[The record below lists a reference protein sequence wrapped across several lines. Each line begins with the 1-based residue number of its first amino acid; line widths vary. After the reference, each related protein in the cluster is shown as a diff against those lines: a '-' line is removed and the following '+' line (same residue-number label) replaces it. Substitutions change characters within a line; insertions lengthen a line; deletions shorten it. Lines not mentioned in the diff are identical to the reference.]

1 LNFFKDMQKRWV
13 MEQEGNRR
21 QVLQLAEALQVDE
34 VLSNMLVQRGVTN
47 FEEARYF
54 FRPDMGH
61 LHDPFLMQD
70 MEKAVLRIE
79 KAIFNKEK
87 ILIYGDYDVDG
98 TTAVSVVYQFF
109 KQRYEHIGFY
119 IPNRYTEGYGISTAG
134 IDFAAEHHFSL
145 IIALDCGIKSIDKV
159 IYAGKRSIG
168 FIICDHHL
176 PGAELPDAVAV
187 LDPKRRDCLYPYKE
201 LSGCGIG
208 FKLIQAY
215 AEKNNIPWE
224 EVSCYL
230 DLVAVSIACDLV
242 HINGENRTLAAF
254 GLEKLNNN
262 PSIGLKALMDVA
274 GKSENYTVSDLV
286 FTIGPRINAA
296 GRIDDAKHAVNLLI
310 ADCTTAAF
318 DHGEFINLK
327 NTERKEHDLSIT
339 GQALNMIDQDP
350 LLINRRSTVVYQ
362 ENWHKGVIGIVASR
376 LTEKYYRPTV
386 VLTKSNG
393 YVTGSARSVY
403 GFDLYEALCGCSD
416 LLLQFGGHK
425 YAAGLTLLPENVP
438 AFSERFEQVVAS
450 VITEEQLVQRIEID
464 AEINLNQITPKFFR
478 ILKQFA
484 PFGPEN
490 MTPVFLTKNVYVSGN
505 INLVGANHLKICIV
519 QEGSPI
525 FSCIGFGLGEYISVL
540 KNSMPF
546 DICYTIEENVW
557 NNQKTLQ
564 LNLKGI
570 SINQELPT
578 A

>member
-1 LNFFKDMQKRWV
+1 MQKRWIL
-13 MEQEGNRR
+13 EQEGNRQ
-21 QVLQLAEALQVDE
+21 QVLQLADVLQVDE
-34 VLSNMLVQRGVTN
+34 VLSSLLVQRGVTS
-47 FEEARYF
+47 FEEAKHF
-54 FRPDMGH
+54 FRPDIGH

-79 KAIFNKEK
+79 KAIQNQEK

-98 TTAVSVVYQFF
+98 TTSVSVVYQFF
-109 KQRYEHIGFY
+109 KKRYENIAFY

-134 IDFAAEHHFSL
+134 IDFAAEHNFSL
-145 IIALDCGIKSIDKV
+145 IIALDCGIKSIDHV
-159 IYAGKRSIG
+159 IYAGKRSID

-176 PGAELPDAVAV
+176 PGAELPQAVAV
-187 LDPKRRDCLYPYKE
+187 LDPKRSDCSYPYKE

-215 AEKNNIPWE
+215 AEKNDIPFE
-224 EVSCYL
+224 EVTCYL

-242 HINGENRTLAAF
+242 YITGENRTLASF
-254 GLEKLNNN
+254 GLQKLSSN
-262 PSIGLKALMDVA
+262 PSIGLKALMNVA
-274 GKSENYTVSDLV
+274 GKSENYTISDLV
-286 FTIGPRINAA
+286 FSIGPRINAA

-310 ADCTTAAF
+310 ADCTTSAF
-318 DHGEFINLK
+318 DNGELINLK
-327 NTERKEHDLSIT
+327 NTERKEHDLNIT

-350 LLINRRSTVVYQ
+350 KLINRRSTVVYH
-362 ENWHKGVIGIVASR
+362 EKWHKGVIGIVASR
-376 LTEKYYRPTV
+376 LTEKYYRPTI

-393 YVTGSARSVY
+393 HVAGSARSVY

-450 VITEEQLVQRIEID
+450 AITEEQLIQRIKID
-464 AEINLNQITPKFFR
+464 AELSLNQITPKFCR

-490 MTPVFLTKNVYVSGN
+490 MAPVFISKNVYVSGSV
-505 INLVGANHLKICIV
+505 NLVGSNHLKFCIM
-519 QEGSPI
+519 QDGSPI
-525 FSCIGFGLGEYISVL
+525 FSCIGFGLGEYISSV

-546 DICYTIEENVW
+546 DVCYTIEENCW
-557 NNQKTLQ
+557 KDQKTLQ

-570 SINQELPT
+570 RVNNDNAAI
-578 A
+578 

>member
-1 LNFFKDMQKRWV
+1 MNFFKDMQKRWV
-13 MEQEGNRR
+13 LEQEVDRQ
-21 QVLQLAEALQVDE
+21 QVLQLAEALQIDE
-34 VLSNMLVQRGVTN
+34 VLSNLLTQRGVKN
-47 FEEARYF
+47 FDEARHF
-54 FRPDMGH
+54 FRPDIGH

-79 KAIFNKEK
+79 KAIANQEK

-109 KQRYEHIGFY
+109 KKRYGHVAFY

-134 IDFAAEHHFSL
+134 IDFAAENGFSL

-159 IYAGKRSIG
+159 IYAGKRSID

-176 PGAELPDAVAV
+176 PGEDLPNAVAV
-187 LDPKRRDCLYPYKE
+187 LDPKRSDCEYPYKE

-215 AEKNNIPWE
+215 AEKNNIAWE

-242 HINGENRTLAAF
+242 HITGENRTLTAF
-254 GLEKLNNN
+254 GLEKLNTN
-262 PSIGLKALMDVA
+262 PSIGLKALMNVA
-274 GKSENYTVSDLV
+274 GKSENYTVTDLV

-310 ADCTTAAF
+310 ADCVEIAA
-318 DHGEFINLK
+318 DNGELINLK

-339 GQALNMIDQDP
+339 GQALNMIDQNP
-350 LLINRRSTVVYQ
+350 LLINRRSTVVFQ

-386 VLTKSNG
+386 VLTQSNG
-393 YVTGSARSVY
+393 HVTGSARSVH

-425 YAAGLTLLPENVP
+425 YAAGLTLLPENVA

-450 VITEEQLVQRIEID
+450 VITEEQLIQRIKID
-464 AEINLNQITPKFFR
+464 AEIQLTQITPRFYR
-478 ILKQFA
+478 ILKQLA

-490 MTPVFLTKNVYVSGN
+490 MTPVFISKNVYVSGN
-505 INLVGANHLKICIV
+505 INLAGNNHLKMCVV
-519 QEGSPI
+519 QNGSPI
-525 FSCIGFGLGEYISVL
+525 FSCIGFGLGEYIYAI

-557 NNQKTLQ
+557 REQRTLQ
-564 LNLKGI
+564 LNIKGI
-570 SINQELPT
+570 KIGHDN
-578 A
+578 AAI

>member
-1 LNFFKDMQKRWV
+1 MQKRWV
-13 MEQEGNRR
+13 LEDEGNRQ

-34 VLSNMLVQRGVTN
+34 VLSTLLVQRGITS
-47 FEEARYF
+47 FEEAKHF
-54 FRPDMGH
+54 FRPDIGH

-79 KAIFNKEK
+79 KAIQNQEK

-98 TTAVSVVYQFF
+98 TTSVAVVYQFF
-109 KQRYEHIGFY
+109 KKLYQYISFY

-134 IDFAAEHHFSL
+134 IDFAASNGFSL
-145 IIALDCGIKSIDKV
+145 IIALDCGIKSVEKV
-159 IYAGKRSIG
+159 IYADKRSID

-176 PGAELPDAVAV
+176 PGAELPQAVAV
-187 LDPKRRDCLYPYKE
+187 LDPKRSDCEYPYKE

-215 AEKNNIPWE
+215 AQKNDIPWE

-242 HINGENRTLAAF
+242 HIDGENRTLAAF
-254 GLEKLNNN
+254 GLEKLNTN
-262 PSIGLKALMDVA
+262 PSIGLKALINVA
-274 GKSENYTVSDLV
+274 GKSTSYSISDLV
-286 FTIGPRINAA
+286 FSIGPRINAA

-310 ADCTTAAF
+310 ADCTVAAF
-318 DHGEFINLK
+318 DHGELINLK
-327 NTERKEHDLSIT
+327 NTERKEYDLSIT
-339 GQALNMIDQDP
+339 GQALNMIEQNP
-350 LLINRRSTVVYQ
+350 EMINRRSTVVYQ

-386 VLTKSNG
+386 VLTQSNG
-393 YVTGSARSVY
+393 HVTGSARSVY

-416 LLLQFGGHK
+416 LLVQFGGHK
-425 YAAGLTLLPENVP
+425 YAAGLTLLPENIP
-438 AFSERFEQVVAS
+438 AFSARFEQIVAS
-450 VITEEQLVQRIEID
+450 RITEEQLVQRIKID
-464 AEINLNQITPKFFR
+464 AELNLNQITPRFYR
-478 ILKQFA
+478 ILKQLA

-490 MTPVFLTKNVYVSGN
+490 MTPVFISKNVYVSGN
-505 INLVGANHLKICIV
+505 ANLVGGKHLKMCVV

-525 FSCIGFGLGEYISVL
+525 FNCIGFSMGEQILSL

-546 DICYTIEENVW
+546 DICYTIEENSW
-557 NNQKTLQ
+557 REQTTLQ

-570 SINQELPT
+570 RVNTGT
-578 A
+578 AII